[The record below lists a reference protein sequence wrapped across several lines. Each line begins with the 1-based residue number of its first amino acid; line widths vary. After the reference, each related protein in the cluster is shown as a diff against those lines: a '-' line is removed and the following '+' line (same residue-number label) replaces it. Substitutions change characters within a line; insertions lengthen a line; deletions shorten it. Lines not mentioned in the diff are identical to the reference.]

1 VPDSKSAS
9 TPTSSDQLLPF
20 SDEAELANAMAHLKD
35 GACIL
40 GPDLHLRWVNKSL
53 CDLTGYPPEEMLG
66 SNIVPFLHPDEL
78 TFAFHAVAIAGQEPE
93 RQVPG
98 TYRLKQRDGSWVAAE
113 LSAAV
118 IHSPHLGGNVT
129 VVTFRPTA
137 HRDVLTDG
145 FLDLT
150 RGEPLDGVLR
160 QAIDWYHERTQRFR
174 MALSFVDVRS
184 DGWVYCGD
192 DLPHELRGLPPELD
206 DPESPWAKVQAGH
219 DHVVFDATD
228 LPASVRVAAESVG
241 LRSVMVLAVVD
252 PAGPPAMLTFWTDTD
267 PTFFPQGY
275 TVKTPSLILIELA
288 LERRHYLARLE
299 QAATSDPLTHLA
311 NRRMFFDVLES
322 LPRDGAPE
330 ETLSGLAVLYLD
342 LDNFK
347 QVNDQH
353 GHAAGDHLLVT
364 VAQRMRTALRP
375 DDLLARIGGD
385 EFAVLCPGIMDEAS
399 AGTVAD
405 RLLEAIRPPVAY
417 GETWFAPDMSIGI
430 ALATDHLPE
439 AHPLLAAA
447 DGALYEAKRAG
458 KGCWRLAP

>member
-1 VPDSKSAS
+1 
-9 TPTSSDQLLPF
+9 
-20 SDEAELANAMAHLKD
+20 MAHLKD

-40 GPDLHLRWVNKSL
+40 DPELHLRWVNNAL
-53 CDLTGYPPEEMLG
+53 CDLTGFPAEEMVG
-66 SNIVPFLHPDEL
+66 SSIVPFLHPDEL
-78 TFAFHAVAIAGQEPE
+78 TFAYHAVALAGTEPE

-98 TYRLKQRDGSWVAAE
+98 TYRLKRRDGSWVAAE
-113 LSAAV
+113 LSGAV
-118 IHSPHLGGNVT
+118 IHSTHLGGNLT

-174 MALSFVDVRS
+174 MALSFVDVHS
-184 DGWVYCGD
+184 DVWSYCGD

-219 DHVVFDATD
+219 DHVVFDSTD
-228 LPASVRVAAESVG
+228 LPAKVRVAAESVG

-299 QAATSDPLTHLA
+299 LAATSDPLTHLA

-322 LPRDGAPE
+322 LPRTGTDE
-330 ETLSGLAVLYLD
+330 ESLSGLAVLYLD

-347 QVNDQH
+347 LVNDHH

-364 VAQRMRTALRP
+364 VAQRMRSALRP
-375 DDLLARIGGD
+375 DDLLARLGGD
-385 EFAVLCPGIMDEAS
+385 EFAILCPGIADEAS
-399 AGTVAD
+399 VGIVAD
-405 RLLEAIRPPVAY
+405 RLLDAIRPPVVF
-417 GETWFAPDMSIGI
+417 GGTSFAPDMSIGI
-430 ALATDHLPE
+430 ALATNHIPD

-458 KGCWRLAP
+458 KGCWRLAR